1 MKIFNDI
8 IGMWTHN
15 YQTNKLLFWLGAIGT
30 STSIFASLILNITIN
45 DPNMWVV
52 LTFYTIGSITL
63 GITSYLNSDSWMLML
78 MTWYTFI
85 NTVGMIGLMVGS

>member
-8 IGMWTHN
+8 IGMWMHT

-30 STSIFASLILNITIN
+30 STSIIASLILNVTIN

-52 LTFYTIGSITL
+52 LTFYSIGSISL
-63 GITSYLNSDSWMLML
+63 GITSYMNSDSWMLML

-85 NTVGMIGLMVGS
+85 NTVGMFGLAFGS